1 MTDNKIVL
9 VLFFSEKCGFCKAQ
23 DPILEELRANFLNNI
38 EIIKIDIDKDR
49 DKAKELNVDATPT
62 LFILKN
68 GNIFQKYVGLTYKN
82 ELELA
87 INNAIDKQQSAA

>member
-9 VLFFSEKCGFCKAQ
+9 VLFFSEHCGFCKTQ
-23 DPILEELRANFLNNI
+23 DPILEELRTIMGNKI

-49 DKAKELNVDATPT
+49 DMAKELNIDATPT

-68 GNIFQKYVGLTYKN
+68 GNMFQKYVGLTYRD
-82 ELELA
+82 ELESA
-87 INNAIDKQQSAA
+87 INNGLKS